1 MVRPN
6 ARRARFPKFVA
17 LAGAFLLAAA
27 AAAPPLAA
35 SPKDPRKVPSHSI
48 LLTTTI
54 TAGPDLAA
62 TLVEYITGDRSEKT
76 AINLL
81 VGLYRVEGE
90 KRTLLSSRDYNAD
103 AGGFVSRGSLQV
115 IDLDRDG
122 VNEILLEYHHAE
134 QPGST
139 RVDLD
144 IMRVVEGRLVLVWS
158 GPVRVDTTSPS
169 LELPPS
175 ERERFVRELDL
186 GRTAAMQGQ
195 KLCFT
200 RTVSVAAGA
209 TLDPPRVMP
218 EEIGFASVP
227 RAPAPSP
234 AAGGGA
240 PPDGR

>member
-1 MVRPN
+1 M
-6 ARRARFPKFVA
+6 
-17 LAGAFLLAAA
+17 
-27 AAAPPLAA
+27 
-35 SPKDPRKVPSHSI
+35 
-48 LLTTTI
+48 
-54 TAGPDLAA
+54 
-62 TLVEYITGDRSEKT
+62 EYITGDKSEKT

-81 VGLYRVEGE
+81 LGLYRVEGE

-122 VNEILLEYHHAE
+122 VNEILLEYHHNE

-144 IMRVVEGRLVLVWS
+144 IMRVVEGRLVSVWN

-169 LELPPS
+169 LDLPPS

-186 GRTAAMQGQ
+186 GRTAAMQGR

-200 RTVSVAAGA
+200 KTVSVAAGA
-209 TLDPPRVMP
+209 TLDPPRAMP
-218 EEIGFASVP
+218 EEVGFAPAP
-227 RAPAPSP
+227 RAPAPGP
-234 AAGGGA
+234 GPGGA
-240 PPDGR
+240 PPRRQVADLL